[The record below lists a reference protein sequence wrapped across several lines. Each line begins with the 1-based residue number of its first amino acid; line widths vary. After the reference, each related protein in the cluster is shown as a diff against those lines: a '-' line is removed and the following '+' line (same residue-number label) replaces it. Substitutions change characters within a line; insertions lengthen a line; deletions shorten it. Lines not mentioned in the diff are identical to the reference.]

1 MHHLTELY
9 SAYTYQKGHISS
21 YPWVM
26 RDEKDLKKVHIIGLG
41 DVGLNAALGLR
52 IAGAGRVSQ
61 IGIYD
66 IDRKLCDRLE
76 IEINQILSPLGRTP
90 YPDVVILDEE
100 NLFDCDIFLFCATK
114 NVPPLGAEAHADV
127 RIAQFE
133 ENRKI
138 IAGYA
143 KQAADAGYKGLF
155 GVVSDPL
162 DLLCGVVLDYLHPDQ
177 IQGFGLG
184 VMFARAAYYA
194 KKLAP
199 AGPSDNASGSD
210 CTVSQACRNVYPSGF
225 PFDSFTEH
233 GRVYGPH
240 GKGLVA
246 VNSILPEEYDDDATA
261 QLTDLTTNANIRVR
275 QIGYKPYI
283 APGVS
288 SVALTIPEVIAGNWN
303 DSARY
308 LNGVFFGAR
317 NRLTQAGCE
326 WEAPLLPD
334 ELYGRLQRSYLD
346 LDRRTHE
353 MASL

>member
-1 MHHLTELY
+1 MHRITELCSEY
-9 SAYTYQKGHISS
+9 PYRNDHVSS

-26 RDEKDLKKVHIIGLG
+26 RGEDDLKRVHIIGLG

-52 IAGAGRVSQ
+52 IAGAGCVSE

-66 IDRKLCDRLE
+66 IDPNLCSRLE

-90 YPDVVILDEE
+90 YPRVLVLKEE
-100 NLFDCDIFLFCATK
+100 ELFHCDIFLYCATK
-114 NVPPLGAEAHADV
+114 SVPPVGSEAHEDV
-127 RIAQFE
+127 RMAQFA

-138 IAGYA
+138 IAYYA
-143 KQAADAGYKGLF
+143 GRAAEAGFKGLF

-162 DLLCGVVLDYLHPDQ
+162 DLLCHAVSEYLHPDQ

-194 KKLAP
+194 EKQAS
-199 AGPSDNASGSD
+199 SDPRFA
-210 CTVSQACRNVYPSGF
+210 GF
-225 PFDSFTEH
+225 PEN

-240 GKGLVA
+240 GSGLTA
-246 VNSILPEEYDDDATA
+246 VNSILSGQYEDDATEK
-261 QLTDLTTNANIRVR
+261 LTNLTVSANLSVR
-275 QIGYKPYI
+275 ALGYKPFI
-283 APGVS
+283 APGIS

-317 NRLTQAGCE
+317 NRLTPAGTD
-326 WEAPLLPD
+326 WEDPQLPD
-334 ELYGRLQRSYLD
+334 GLFSRLQKSYHD
-346 LDRRTHE
+346 LDRRAHT
-353 MASL
+353 L

>member
-1 MHHLTELY
+1 MQKITDLC
-9 SAYTYQKGHISS
+9 SAYPYPKDHISS

-26 RDEKDLKKVHIIGLG
+26 RDETDLKRVHIIGLG

-52 IAGAGRVSQ
+52 IAGAGRVSK

-66 IDRKLCDRLE
+66 IDQRLCDRLE
-76 IEINQILSPLGRTP
+76 IEINQILSPLGKTV
-90 YPDVVILDEE
+90 YPDVVILEE
-100 NLFDCDIFLFCATK
+100 AELFDCDIFLFCATK
-114 NVPPLGAEAHADV
+114 SVPPLGAEAHSDV

-133 ENRKI
+133 ANRKI

-143 KQAADAGYKGLF
+143 KQAADKEYKGLF

-194 KKLAP
+194 KRLAHTHY
-199 AGPSDNASGSD
+199 A
-210 CTVSQACRNVYPSGF
+210 VF
-225 PFDSFTEH
+225 PEN

-240 GKGLVA
+240 GNGLVA
-246 VNSILPEEYDDDATA
+246 VNSILPEEYNDEATA
-261 QLTDLTTNANIRVR
+261 QLTRLTTNANISVR
-275 QIGYKPYI
+275 EIGYKPYI

-288 SVALTIPEVIAGNWN
+288 SVALTIPEVIAGSWN
-303 DSARY
+303 DSARF

-317 NRLTQAGCE
+317 NRLTPAGTQ
-326 WEAPLLPD
+326 WEDPLLPD
-334 ELYGRLQRSYLD
+334 ELFCRLRDSYLD

-353 MASL
+353 M

>member
-1 MHHLTELY
+1 MHHLTELC
-9 SAYTYQKGHISS
+9 SAYTYRKDHISS

-26 RDEKDLKKVHIIGLG
+26 RDETDLKRVHIIGLG

-52 IAGAGRVSQ
+52 ITGAGSVSK

-76 IEINQILSPLGRTP
+76 IEINQILSPLGKTV
-90 YPDVVILDEE
+90 YPDVVILEE
-100 NLFDCDIFLFCATK
+100 AELFDCDIFLFCATK
-114 NVPPLGAEAHADV
+114 SVPPLGAEAHSDV

-133 ENRKI
+133 ANRKI

-143 KQAADAGYKGLF
+143 KQAADKEYKGLF

-194 KKLAP
+194 KRLAH
-199 AGPSDNASGSD
+199 AHYA
-210 CTVSQACRNVYPSGF
+210 VF
-225 PFDSFTEH
+225 PEN

-240 GKGLVA
+240 GNGLVA
-246 VNSILPEEYDDDATA
+246 VNSILPEEYNDEATA
-261 QLTDLTTNANIRVR
+261 QLTRLTTNANISVR
-275 QIGYKPYI
+275 EIGYKPYI

-288 SVALTIPEVIAGNWN
+288 SVALTIPEVIAGSWN
-303 DSARY
+303 DSARF
-308 LNGVFFGAR
+308 LNVVFFGAR
-317 NRLTQAGCE
+317 NRLTPAGTQ
-326 WEAPLLPD
+326 WEDPLLPD
-334 ELYGRLQRSYLD
+334 ELFCRLRDSYLD

-353 MASL
+353 M

>member
-1 MHHLTELY
+1 MHKITDLC
-9 SAYTYQKGHISS
+9 SAYPYPKDHISS

-26 RDEKDLKKVHIIGLG
+26 QDEKDLKRVHIIGLG

-52 IAGAGRVSQ
+52 IAGEGRVSK

-76 IEINQILSPLGRTP
+76 IEINQILSPLGREV
-90 YPDVVILDEE
+90 YPDVVILEE
-100 NLFDCDIFLFCATK
+100 EELFDCDIFLFCATK
-114 NVPPLGAEAHADV
+114 SVPPLGAEAHGDV

-133 ENRKI
+133 ANRMI

-143 KQAADAGYKGLF
+143 KQAADREYKGLF

-162 DLLCGVVLDYLHPDQ
+162 DLLCGVVLEYLHPDQ

-194 KKLAP
+194 NRQTEP
-199 AGPSDNASGSD
+199 GF
-210 CTVSQACRNVYPSGF
+210 ACFGKN
-225 PFDSFTEH
+225 

-240 GKGLVA
+240 GQGLVA
-246 VNSILPEEYDDDATA
+246 VNSILPEEYCDEATA
-261 QLTDLTTNANIRVR
+261 QLTHLTTNANIRVR
-275 QIGYKPYI
+275 EIGYKPYI

-308 LNGVFFGAR
+308 LNGVFYGAR
-317 NRLTQAGCE
+317 NRLTAAGTQ
-326 WEAPLLPD
+326 WEDPLLPD
-334 ELYGRLQRSYLD
+334 ELFCRLQSSYAD
-346 LDRRTHE
+346 LDQKIH
-353 MASL
+353 SFS

>member
-1 MHHLTELY
+1 MQKITDLC
-9 SAYTYQKGHISS
+9 SAYPYPKDHISS

-26 RDEKDLKKVHIIGLG
+26 RDETDLKKVHIIGLG

-52 IAGAGRVSQ
+52 IAGAGRVSK

-66 IDRKLCDRLE
+66 IDRRLCDRLE
-76 IEINQILSPLGRTP
+76 IEINQILSPLGKTV
-90 YPDVVILDEE
+90 YPDVVILEE
-100 NLFDCDIFLFCATK
+100 EELFDCDIFLFCATK
-114 NVPPLGAEAHADV
+114 SVPPLGAEAHSDV

-133 ENRKI
+133 ANRKI

-143 KQAADAGYKGLF
+143 KQAADKAYKGLF

-162 DLLCGVVLDYLHPDQ
+162 DLLCGVVLDHLHPDQ

-194 KKLAP
+194 KRLA
-199 AGPSDNASGSD
+199 GSQD
-210 CTVSQACRNVYPSGF
+210 AR
-225 PFDSFTEH
+225 FTCFGKN

-240 GKGLVA
+240 GSGLVA
-246 VNSILPEEYDDDATA
+246 VNSIVPEEYEDEATA
-261 QLTDLTTNANIRVR
+261 QLTRLTTNANISVR
-275 QIGYKPYI
+275 EIGYKPYI

-308 LNGVFFGAR
+308 LNGVFYGAR
-317 NRLTQAGCE
+317 NRLTQAGTQ
-326 WEAPLLPD
+326 WEDPLLPD
-334 ELYGRLQRSYLD
+334 ELFCRLQSSYAD
-346 LDRRTHE
+346 LDQRIH
-353 MASL
+353 SFS

>member
-1 MHHLTELY
+1 MHKITDLC
-9 SAYTYQKGHISS
+9 SAYTCQKDHISS

-26 RDEKDLKKVHIIGLG
+26 QDEKDLKRVHIIGLG

-52 IAGAGRVSQ
+52 IAGEGRVSK

-76 IEINQILSPLGRTP
+76 IEINQILSPLGKTV
-90 YPDVVILDEE
+90 YPDVVILEE
-100 NLFDCDIFLFCATK
+100 AELFDCDIFLFCATK
-114 NVPPLGAEAHADV
+114 SVPPLGAEAHSDV

-133 ENRKI
+133 ANRKI

-143 KQAADAGYKGLF
+143 KQAADKEYKGLF

-194 KKLAP
+194 KRLT
-199 AGPSDNASGSD
+199 GSR
-210 CTVSQACRNVYPSGF
+210 QAEKT
-225 PFDSFTEH
+225 DSIRVDSSICEDACFSCFEKN

-240 GKGLVA
+240 GNGLVA
-246 VNSILPEEYDDDATA
+246 VNSILPEEYNDEATA
-261 QLTDLTTNANIRVR
+261 QLTRLTTNANISVR
-275 QIGYKPYI
+275 EIGYKPYI

-288 SVALTIPEVIAGNWN
+288 SVALTIPEVIAGSWN
-303 DSARY
+303 DSARF

-317 NRLTQAGCE
+317 NRLTPAGTQ
-326 WEAPLLPD
+326 WEDPLLPD
-334 ELYGRLQRSYLD
+334 ELFCRLRDSYLD

-353 MASL
+353 M

>member
-1 MHHLTELY
+1 MHHLTDLCSTY
-9 SAYTYQKGHISS
+9 SYRKDHISS
-21 YPWVM
+21 QSWIM
-26 RDEKDLKKVHIIGLG
+26 QDENDLKRVHIIGLG

-66 IDRKLCDRLE
+66 IDRRLCDRLE
-76 IEINQILSPLGRTP
+76 IEINQILSPLGQTA
-90 YPDVVILDEE
+90 YPDVAVLHEDE
-100 NLFDCDIFLFCATK
+100 LFDCDIFLFCATK
-114 NVPPLGAEAHADV
+114 SVPPLGAEAHGDV

-143 KQAADAGYKGLF
+143 KQAADAGFKGLF

-162 DLLCGVVLDYLHPDQ
+162 DLLCGVVLQYLHPDQ

-194 KKLAP
+194 KRLAA
-199 AGPSDNASGSD
+199 AGPENTGSRSGS
-210 CTVSQACRNVYPSGF
+210 TFPYACRNQSIYPSDPRF
-225 PFDSFTEH
+225 AAYPEN

-240 GKGLVA
+240 GSGLVA
-246 VNSILPEEYDDDATA
+246 VNSIVPGEYDDDATGE
-261 QLTDLTTNANIRVR
+261 LTRLTTNANISVR
-275 QIGYKPYI
+275 AIGYKPYI

-317 NRLTQAGCE
+317 NRLTISGCE
-326 WEAPLLPD
+326 WEDPLLPD
-334 ELYGRLQRSYLD
+334 ALFDRLQKSYAD

-353 MASL
+353 MS

>member
-1 MHHLTELY
+1 MHKITDLRSAYPYREDHLT
-9 SAYTYQKGHISS
+9 G

-26 RDEKDLKKVHIIGLG
+26 RDEKDLKRVHIIGLG

-76 IEINQILSPLGRTP
+76 IEINQVLSPLGRTP
-90 YPDVVILDEE
+90 YPDVVILEEE

-114 NVPPLGAEAHADV
+114 NVPPLGAEAHSDV

-138 IAGYA
+138 IARYA
-143 KQAADAGYKGLF
+143 KQAADTGYRGLF

-184 VMFARAAYYA
+184 VMFARASYYA
-194 KKLAP
+194 GRLAESACESRTGSLP
-199 AGPSDNASGSD
+199 ADPASED
-210 CTVSQACRNVYPSGF
+210 KR
-225 PFDSFTEH
+225 FTCFCSN

-240 GKGLVA
+240 GRGLVA
-246 VNSILPEEYDDDATA
+246 VNSIDPEEYDDDATA

-275 QIGYKPYI
+275 EIGYKPYI

-308 LNGVFFGAR
+308 LNGVFYGAR

-326 WEAPLLPD
+326 WEDPLLPD
-334 ELYGRLQRSYLD
+334 ALFDRLRRSYEELD
-346 LDRRTHE
+346 QKIH
-353 MASL
+353 S